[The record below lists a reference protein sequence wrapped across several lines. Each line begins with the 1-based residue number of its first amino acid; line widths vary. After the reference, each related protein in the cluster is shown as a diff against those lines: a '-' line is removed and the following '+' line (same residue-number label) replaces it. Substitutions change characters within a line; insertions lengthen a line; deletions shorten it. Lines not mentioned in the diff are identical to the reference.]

1 MVEQTIETP
10 VIRDA
15 MTLNWPHCNVTSF
28 SQVMDANS
36 QSGTAMPTWC
46 PGQLRTAFRRF
57 QERSDETR
65 SLNTGTCPY
74 ILYLPIICTRGV
86 AVLKSCVH
94 IFPEDTWRND
104 NVIIT
109 SQQRCYV
116 FFYVIMTL
124 SLRHTRWVGK
134 RWKMSAN
141 NQISPCSGF
150 LFWKFNIKTYLYFH
164 TFLKTKKAQLVE
176 KQS

>member
-1 MVEQTIETP
+1 METFSVLLALCNGNPPVTGEFPSHRPVTRSFDVFFDECLDKWVEQTIETP

-15 MTLNWPHCNVTSF
+15 MRLNSPHCNVTSF

-116 FFYVIMTL
+116 FF
-124 SLRHTRWVGK
+124 LRHNDFIITSYPLGW
-134 RWKMSAN
+134 
-141 NQISPCSGF
+141 
-150 LFWKFNIKTYLYFH
+150 
-164 TFLKTKKAQLVE
+164 
-176 KQS
+176 